1 MKKEEIKS
9 KYDANKSYIIKH
21 YKDGHYVANQKVKGK
36 NVYPSYVRISKST
49 YQELKESNK

>member
-1 MKKEEIKS
+1 MKKEEFKS

-21 YKDGHYVANQKVKGK
+21 YKDGHYLANQTVNGK
-36 NVYPSYVRISKST
+36 AVYPSYVRISKFT